1 MTFIGWKAAGT
12 LHPMS
17 RPISTSGLLSAIEID
32 VSIDFLDGMCAI
44 SSCEAGLY
52 SREYANG
59 TLVGAYSFS
68 LSLEWMVQ
76 LLSWF

>member
-1 MTFIGWKAAGT
+1 
-12 LHPMS
+12 MS
-17 RPISTSGLLSAIEID
+17 LYRRQSGAVSCPQSEID
-32 VSIDFLDGMCAI
+32 VSIDWLYGMCAI
-44 SSCEAGLY
+44 SSCEAGLF

-68 LSLEWMVQ
+68 SSLEWMVQ